1 MSKFKLNVAVLNSK
15 RFKQQCLIVGAILS
29 AIFIFYL
36 FLKLLP
42 YPELDK
48 FRQRQYSTRF
58 FDRNGTLLQILPLK
72 EGLRREWYDLEKI
85 PTELK
90 KIFIIG
96 EDKNFYSHF
105 GIDIGAIIRAT
116 WQNITTNRTVSGAST
131 ITMQL
136 SEIITLWNKEKQ
148 VDDSKKSLSPII
160 VKLKEIFNAM
170 HLEAKLSKNE
180 ILEYYLNSIPFG
192 FQTEGV
198 GSAARNFFNVTP
210 DTLNKAQMLSLAII
224 PRRPALYNP
233 AKNPMAAWENSI
245 TIGKKADIII
255 TKDEWTSMVKAE
267 KKFSYPMLAPH
278 FTRWIVSLY
287 IKESKIV
294 PEELYL
300 SVDLNLNQLIEN
312 SLSSLTDEYEYAR
325 ISNGAAFVI
334 NNLTGEII
342 AWVGNGDFNDP
353 RGGQIDGVLVKN
365 QPGSSMKPFLFALAL
380 EKGFTP
386 NTVFPDIPMD
396 FGSANIYVPLNFNN
410 RYNGPLIFRT
420 ALASSLNIP
429 AVYLLYR
436 IGIDAYMEKLSEIGF
451 TSLEDERGSTG
462 LSLALGSGEVSLY
475 ELVKGFSVFPRGGY
489 TIDPIWL
496 LDKYTTTTNNDKETK
511 QVFESDIAAII
522 CDILGDKTARVL
534 GFAYAKVF
542 DTPYPS
548 IFKTGTSNQFQDI
561 IALGATTSF
570 TAGVWM
576 GSFSGETVVGETGS
590 SIPATVVREILDY
603 LEVEKNYPAED
614 FNKPLYYKKIEM
626 CTISGLAPSSFCY
639 TVIDEFVFKNRVLE
653 ICNWHS
659 DGEIRY
665 PELYQYWARERNIA
679 GSSTR
684 FNNNMMQLQFISP
697 PDGAQYIY
705 DFSVLPSAQNLRIDV
720 IGGIEDEAELF
731 INKISAGIKQ
741 TPFFWYIPITQGIN
755 LLTVVCGNEKEEI
768 SITVK

>member
-1 MSKFKLNVAVLNSK
+1 MHKFKFLYIASA
-15 RFKQQCLIVGAILS
+15 CLIS

-48 FRQRQYSTRF
+48 FKQRQYSTRF
-58 FDRNGTLLQILPLK
+58 FDRNGTLLQILPLE
-72 EGLRREWYDLEKI
+72 EGLRREWYNLEKI
-85 PTELK
+85 PEELK

-96 EDKNFYSHF
+96 EDKNFYFHF
-105 GIDIGAIIRAT
+105 GVDIGAVIRAA
-116 WQNITTNRTVSGAST
+116 WQNITANRTVSGAST

-148 VDDSKKSLSPII
+148 TGDSQKPVSPII

-170 HLEAKLSKNE
+170 RLEAKLSKNE

-198 GSAARNFFNVTP
+198 GSAARNFFNVTQ

-224 PRRPALYNP
+224 PRRPVLYNP
-233 AKNPMAAWENSI
+233 AENPMAAWKNSI
-245 TIGKKADIII
+245 IIGKKAGITI
-255 TKDEWTSMVKAE
+255 TKDEWASMVKAE
-267 KKFSYPMLAPH
+267 KKFNYPMLAPH
-278 FTRWIVSLY
+278 FTGWVVSQY
-287 IKESKIV
+287 TKESKII

-312 SLSSLTDEYEYAR
+312 NLSSLIDEYEYAR

-334 NNLTGEII
+334 NNLNGEIL

-365 QPGSSMKPFLFALAL
+365 QPGSSMKPFLFALGL

-451 TSLEDERGSTG
+451 TSLEDERDTTG

-475 ELVKGFSVFPRGGY
+475 ELVKGFSVFPRGGHV
-489 TIDPIWL
+489 IDPTWL
-496 LDKYTTTTNNDKETK
+496 LGKSISHSNDDDDAK
-511 QVFESDIAAII
+511 QVFEPDIAAII

-561 IALGATTSF
+561 IAFGATTSF

-590 SIPATVVREILDY
+590 SIPASVVREILDY
-603 LEVEKNYPAED
+603 LEAEKSNPAED
-614 FNKPLYYKKIEM
+614 FLKPLYYKKTEM
-626 CTISGLAPSSFCY
+626 CTVSGLAPSPFCY

-659 DGEIRY
+659 EGEIRY

-679 GSSTR
+679 GSSAR

-705 DFSVLPSAQNLRIDV
+705 DFSVPPSAQNLRIDV
-720 IGGIEDEAELF
+720 IGGREDEAELF

-741 TPFFWYIPITQGIN
+741 APFFWYIPIKQGDN
-755 LLTVVCGNEKEEI
+755 VLTVVCGNEKEEI